1 MLLQAYLYNHSL
13 ERKLFKYNY
22 EEIDKWCLENGVN
35 LKITRDPPFI
45 DQPGR
50 IEFCLEERTTIG
62 TKSIEE
68 ISRDYNINELNE
80 KVGNLYETGEKLKSV
95 KNFIQ
100 DQSVNFNINEAF
112 RSSEEWSFFI
122 QNSINE
128 CQDVVNFLEKALTFF
143 YILICF
149 TINSYKLIN

>member
-1 MLLQAYLYNHSL
+1 MEQLQILRSKNEVSVIESIISL

-22 EEIDKWCLENGVN
+22 EEIDEWCLENGVN
-35 LKITRDPPFI
+35 LKITRDPPFL

-62 TKSIEE
+62 TKSMEE
-68 ISRDYNINELNE
+68 ISRDCDINELNE

-100 DQSVNFNINEAF
+100 DQSVNSNIDEAF
-112 RSSEEWSFFI
+112 RSSEEWSFFFI

-128 CQDVVNFLEKALTFF
+128 CQDVVNFFEKALTFF
-143 YILICF
+143 TF
-149 TINSYKLIN
+149 